1 MSRFLRL
8 PAVMSKTGLSRSS
21 VYELISKGLF
31 PEQVPL
37 VSGGR
42 GVGWVESEVEEYIQ
56 RRIEARKN

>member
-1 MSRFLRL
+1 
-8 PAVMSKTGLSRSS
+8 MSKTGLSRSS